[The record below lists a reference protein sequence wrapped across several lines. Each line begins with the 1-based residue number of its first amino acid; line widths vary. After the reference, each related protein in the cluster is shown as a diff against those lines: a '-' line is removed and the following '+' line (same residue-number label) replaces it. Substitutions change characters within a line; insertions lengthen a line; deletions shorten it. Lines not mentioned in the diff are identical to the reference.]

1 MRQAGAVTEGGTVM
15 APVEVQSGPGVGAS
29 GDVKLVKSAERTIAI
44 LELLAGAPQPLT
56 TAEIFKLTGYPRSSL
71 HWLLLT
77 LLELN
82 WIEQTPEGA
91 YRIGTHALLC
101 GTAYLDRDPVMEHVS
116 AVLEKVRNATTFTTH
131 YARLDRSDVIYLAT
145 RQAVDRRR
153 LSSRVGRK
161 LPAQV
166 TALGKAILAEYTD
179 AEVRQ
184 RIGDGPYAQLTPNSV
199 QDFDALTRELAEFR
213 KTGHSIEWEQNTVG
227 LCCVSVVVPYRI
239 PGTDAMSCSI
249 PTELATEEVL
259 RSTVAAL
266 ESAAA
271 ELARTL
277 RAAGIR

>member
-1 MRQAGAVTEGGTVM
+1 MVM

-166 TALGKAILAEYTD
+166 TALGKAILSEYTD

-184 RIGDGPYAQLTPNSV
+184 RIGAGPYAQLTPNSV
-199 QDFDALTRELAEFR
+199 PDFEALQRELAEFR

-249 PTELATEEVL
+249 PKELATEEVL

>member
-1 MRQAGAVTEGGTVM
+1 MTPLDE
-15 APVEVQSGPGVGAS
+15 QSGAGDGTS

-44 LELLAGAPQPLT
+44 LELLAAAPKPLT

-82 WIEQTPEGA
+82 WIEQTPDGG

-184 RIGDGPYAQLTPNSV
+184 RIGDGPYPQLTPNTV
-199 QDFDALTRELAEFR
+199 TDFAALQAELARFR
-213 KTGHSIEWEQNTVG
+213 RTGHSEEREQNTVG

-239 PGTDAMSCSI
+239 PGTDAISCSI

-259 RSTVAAL
+259 ANTVATL

-277 RAAGIR
+277 RVAGIR

>member
-1 MRQAGAVTEGGTVM
+1 MATLEAQAGAGGGT
-15 APVEVQSGPGVGAS
+15 S

-44 LELLAGAPQPLT
+44 LELLAAAPKPLT
-56 TAEIFKLTGYPRSSL
+56 TAEIFKQSGYPRSSL

-77 LLELN
+77 LLQLN
-82 WIEQTPEGA
+82 WIEQTPDGA

-166 TALGKAILAEYTD
+166 TALGKAMLAEYTD
-179 AEVRQ
+179 NEVRQ
-184 RIGDGPYAQLTPNSV
+184 RIGNGPYPQLTPYTV
-199 QDFDALTRELAEFR
+199 TDFDALQLELASFR
-213 KTGHSIEWEQNTVG
+213 KTGHSLERQQNTVG
-227 LCCVSVVVPYRI
+227 LCCVGVVVPYRI
-239 PGTDAMSCSI
+239 PGTDAISCSI
-249 PTELATEEVL
+249 PIELATEEVL
-259 RSTVAAL
+259 RDTVATL

-277 RAAGIR
+277 RMAGIR

>member
-1 MRQAGAVTEGGTVM
+1 VAEGEAVMTTLEAQPGAGNGT
-15 APVEVQSGPGVGAS
+15 A

-44 LELLAGAPQPLT
+44 LELVAAAPRPLT

-77 LLELN
+77 LVELN

-116 AVLEKVRNATTFTTH
+116 AILEKVRNATTFTTH

-161 LPAQV
+161 LPAPV
-166 TALGKAILAEYTD
+166 TALGKAILSEYTD
-179 AEVRQ
+179 SEVRQ
-184 RIGDGPYAQLTPNSV
+184 RIGDGPYQKLTPSTV
-199 QDFDALTRELAEFR
+199 TDFSALQAELAVFR
-213 KTGHSIEWEQNTVG
+213 STGYAVEREQNTVG

-259 RSTVAAL
+259 QETVATL
-266 ESAAA
+266 QSAAT

>member
-1 MRQAGAVTEGGTVM
+1 MQVGAVAEGGTLM
-15 APVEVQSGPGVGAS
+15 ATPVEVQSGHGAGAS

-166 TALGKAILAEYTD
+166 TALGKAILSEYTD

-184 RIGDGPYAQLTPNSV
+184 RLGEGPYSQLTPNSV
-199 QDFDALTRELAEFR
+199 QDFDALQLELASFR
-213 KTGHSIEWEQNTVG
+213 QMGHAIEWEQNTVG

-249 PTELATEEVL
+249 PTELASEEVL
-259 RSTVAAL
+259 TNTVATL
-266 ESAAA
+266 EAAAA

>member
-1 MRQAGAVTEGGTVM
+1 MTLLQTQDSETAGTA
-15 APVEVQSGPGVGAS
+15 

-44 LELLAGAPQPLT
+44 LELLAAAPQPLT
-56 TAEIFKLTGYPRSSL
+56 APEIFKQTGYPRSSL

-82 WIEQTPEGA
+82 WIEQTSDGG

-116 AVLEKVRNATTFTTH
+116 GVLEKIRNTTTFTTH

-166 TALGKAILAEYTD
+166 TALGKAILSEFTD
-179 AEVRQ
+179 AEVRE
-184 RIGDGPYAQLTPNSV
+184 RIGVGPYLQLTPNSV
-199 QDFDALTRELAEFR
+199 PDFDALQTELAMFR
-213 KTGHSIEWEQNTVG
+213 SMGHSLEREQNTVG
-227 LCCVSVVVPYRI
+227 LCCVGVAVPYRI
-239 PGTDAMSCSI
+239 PSTDAISCSI

-259 RSTVAAL
+259 RDTVATL
-266 ESAAA
+266 TSAAA

-277 RAAGIR
+277 RQAGIR

>member
-1 MRQAGAVTEGGTVM
+1 M
-15 APVEVQSGPGVGAS
+15 ASLEVQESPRGEAPG

-44 LELLAGAPQPLT
+44 LELVAAAPQPLT

-116 AVLEKVRNATTFTTH
+116 GILEKVRNATTFTTH

-166 TALGKAILAEYTD
+166 TALGKAILSEYTD
-179 AEVRQ
+179 EEVRQ
-184 RIGDGPYAQLTPNSV
+184 RLGPGPYAPLTPNTV
-199 QDFDALTRELAEFR
+199 PDFGALQAELAEFR
-213 KTGHSIEWEQNTVG
+213 KTGHAVEWEQNTVG

-239 PGTDAMSCSI
+239 PGTDAMSCSMPI
-249 PTELATEEVL
+249 ELATDDVIEK
-259 RSTVAAL
+259 TVETL
-266 ESAAA
+266 HSAAG

>member
-1 MRQAGAVTEGGTVM
+1 MTPLEAQPGAGD
-15 APVEVQSGPGVGAS
+15 GAA

-44 LELLAGAPQPLT
+44 LELLAAAPQPLT

-82 WIEQTPEGA
+82 WIEQTAEGG
-91 YRIGTHALLC
+91 YRIGAHALLC

-166 TALGKAILAEYTD
+166 TALGKAILSELTD

-184 RIGDGPYAQLTPNSV
+184 RIGAGPYERLTPNTV
-199 QDFDALTRELAEFR
+199 PDFEALQAELAVFR
-213 KTGHSIEWEQNTVG
+213 RTGHSVEREQNTVG

-239 PGTDAMSCSI
+239 PGTDAISWSI

-259 RSTVAAL
+259 RDTVATL
-266 ESAAA
+266 EAAAA

-277 RAAGIR
+277 RVAGIR

>member
-1 MRQAGAVTEGGTVM
+1 MASLDIQDGARAET
-15 APVEVQSGPGVGAS
+15 SG

-44 LELLAGAPQPLT
+44 LELVAAAPQPLT

-116 AVLEKVRNATTFTTH
+116 GILEKVRNATSFTTH

-166 TALGKAILAEYTD
+166 TALGKAILSEYTD
-179 AEVRQ
+179 DEVRQ
-184 RIGDGPYAQLTPNSV
+184 RLGPGPYAQLTPKTV
-199 QDFDALTRELAEFR
+199 TGFDALQTELAEFR
-213 KTGHSIEWEQNTVG
+213 KTGHAVEWEQNTVG

-249 PTELATEEVL
+249 PVELATDDVL
-259 RSTVAAL
+259 AETVATL
-266 ESAAA
+266 QSAAA

>member
-1 MRQAGAVTEGGTVM
+1 MTSTDVQAGT
-15 APVEVQSGPGVGAS
+15 PVEAPGGE
-29 GDVKLVKSAERTIAI
+29 VKLVKSAERTIAI
-44 LELLAGAPQPLT
+44 LELVAAAPQPLT
-56 TAEIFKLTGYPRSSL
+56 ATEIFKLTGYPRSSL

-77 LLELN
+77 LAELN

-101 GTAYLDRDPVMEHVS
+101 GTAYLDRDPVMEHVTGI
-116 AVLEKVRNATTFTTH
+116 LEKVRNTTTFTTH
-131 YARLDRSDVIYLAT
+131 FARLDRSDVIYLAT

-166 TALGKAILAEYTD
+166 TALGKAILSEYTD
-179 AEVRQ
+179 GEVLQ
-184 RIGDGPYAQLTPNSV
+184 RLGPGPYSSLTPNTV
-199 QDFDALTRELAEFR
+199 ADFDALQAELAEFR
-213 KTGHSIEWEQNTVG
+213 KTGYAVEWEQNTVG

-249 PTELATEEVL
+249 PVELATAETL
-259 RSTVAAL
+259 TKTVATL
-266 ESAAA
+266 QSAAA

>member
-1 MRQAGAVTEGGTVM
+1 M
-15 APVEVQSGPGVGAS
+15 ASLEVQESARGEAPG

-44 LELLAGAPQPLT
+44 LELVAAAPQPLT

-101 GTAYLDRDPVMEHVS
+101 GTAYLDRDPVMGHVPG
-116 AVLEKVRNATTFTTH
+116 VLEKVRNATTFTTH

-166 TALGKAILAEYTD
+166 TALGKAILSEYTD
-179 AEVRQ
+179 EEVRQ
-184 RIGDGPYAQLTPNSV
+184 RIGTGPYAPLTPNTV
-199 QDFDALTRELAEFR
+199 ADFAALQAELAEFR
-213 KTGHSIEWEQNTVG
+213 KTGHSVEWEQNTVG

-239 PGTDAMSCSI
+239 PGTDAISCSM
-249 PTELATEEVL
+249 PVELATDDVIEK
-259 RSTVAAL
+259 TVETL
-266 ESAAA
+266 HSAAG

>member
-1 MRQAGAVTEGGTVM
+1 MT
-15 APVEVQSGPGVGAS
+15 PLEVQSDDGVGSA

-44 LELLAGAPQPLT
+44 LELLAAAPQPLT
-56 TAEIFKLTGYPRSSL
+56 TAEIFKQTGYPRSSL

-82 WIEQTPEGA
+82 WIEQTAEGA

-116 AVLEKVRNATTFTTH
+116 GVLEKVRNATTFTTH

-166 TALGKAILAEYTD
+166 TALGKAILSEFTD

-184 RIGDGPYAQLTPNSV
+184 RIGAGPYDQLTPNTV
-199 QDFDALTRELAEFR
+199 PDFDALQAELAVFR
-213 KTGHSIEWEQNTVG
+213 RTGHAVEREQNTVG

-239 PGTDAMSCSI
+239 PGTDAISCSI

-259 RSTVAAL
+259 RETVATL
-266 ESAAA
+266 EAAAA

-277 RAAGIR
+277 RVAGIR

>member
-1 MRQAGAVTEGGTVM
+1 MQQAGAVAKGGTVM
-15 APVEVQSGPGVGAS
+15 AAVEVQSGTGVSAS

-131 YARLDRSDVIYLAT
+131 YARLDR
-145 RQAVDRRR
+145 RR

-166 TALGKAILAEYTD
+166 TALGKALLSEYTD

-184 RIGDGPYAQLTPNSV
+184 RIGDGPYTQLTPNSV
-199 QDFDALTRELAEFR
+199 QDFDALKRELAEFR

-249 PTELATEEVL
+249 PTELATEDVL

>member
-1 MRQAGAVTEGGTVM
+1 LTPLQAQAGEGGGSV
-15 APVEVQSGPGVGAS
+15 

-44 LELLAGAPQPLT
+44 LELLASAPRPLT
-56 TAEIFKLTGYPRSSL
+56 APEIFKQTGYPRSSL

-77 LLELN
+77 LQELN
-82 WIEQTPEGA
+82 WIEQGSEGA

-116 AVLEKVRNATTFTTH
+116 GVLEKVRNSTTFTTH

-166 TALGKAILAEYTD
+166 TALGKAILSELTD
-179 AEVRQ
+179 SEVLQ
-184 RIGDGPYAQLTPNSV
+184 RIGAGPYEQLTPNTV
-199 QDFDALTRELAEFR
+199 RDFEALRAELAVFR
-213 KTGHSIEWEQNTVG
+213 RDGHSTEREQNTVG

-239 PGTDAMSCSI
+239 PSTDAISCSI

-259 RSTVAAL
+259 SETVATL
-266 ESAAA
+266 QSAAT

>member
-1 MRQAGAVTEGGTVM
+1 MT
-15 APVEVQSGPGVGAS
+15 PLEVQPGAGEGAA

-44 LELLAGAPQPLT
+44 LELLAAAPQPLT

-82 WIEQTPEGA
+82 WIEQTAEGG
-91 YRIGTHALLC
+91 YRIGAHALLC

-166 TALGKAILAEYTD
+166 TALGKAILSELTD

-184 RIGDGPYAQLTPNSV
+184 RIGAGPYERLTPNTV
-199 QDFDALTRELAEFR
+199 PDFEALQAELAVFR
-213 KTGHSIEWEQNTVG
+213 RTGHSVEREQNTVG

-239 PGTDAMSCSI
+239 PGTDAISCSI

-259 RSTVAAL
+259 RDTVATL
-266 ESAAA
+266 EAAAA

-277 RAAGIR
+277 RVAGIR

>member
-1 MRQAGAVTEGGTVM
+1 MTPLETQPGTTQGT
-15 APVEVQSGPGVGAS
+15 A

-44 LELLAGAPQPLT
+44 LELVAAAPKPLT

-77 LLELN
+77 LVELN
-82 WIEQTPEGA
+82 WIEQTAEGA

-179 AEVRQ
+179 QEVRQ
-184 RIGDGPYAQLTPNSV
+184 RIGDGPYAQLTPSTV
-199 QDFDALTRELAEFR
+199 QDFPALKLELEAFR
-213 KTGHSIEWEQNTVG
+213 KQGHSREWEQNTVG

-239 PGTDAMSCSI
+239 PGTDAISCSI
-249 PTELATEEVL
+249 PTELATEAVL
-259 RSTVAAL
+259 AETVATL
-266 ESAAA
+266 HSAAG

>member
-1 MRQAGAVTEGGTVM
+1 MTPMDEKQGEAAAG
-15 APVEVQSGPGVGAS
+15 
-29 GDVKLVKSAERTIAI
+29 GDVKMVKSAERTIAI
-44 LELLAGAPQPLT
+44 LEMLAAAPQPLT
-56 TAEIFKLTGYPRSSL
+56 TAEIFKQTGYPRSSL

-82 WIEQTPEGA
+82 WIEQNSDGA

-116 AVLEKVRNATTFTTH
+116 SVLERIRNATTFTTH

-166 TALGKAILAEYTD
+166 TALGKALLAEYTD
-179 AEVRQ
+179 AEVLQ
-184 RIGDGPYAQLTPNSV
+184 RIGDGPYQQLTPHSV
-199 QDFDALTRELAEFR
+199 PDFASLRQELADFR
-213 KTGHSIEWEQNTVG
+213 KSGFSVEREQNTVG

-239 PGTDAMSCSI
+239 PGTDAISCSI

-259 RSTVAAL
+259 RQTVDTLQA
-266 ESAAA
+266 SAA

-277 RAAGIR
+277 RGAGIR

>member
-1 MRQAGAVTEGGTVM
+1 MNAVMNPAHAAPAMPAGA
-15 APVEVQSGPGVGAS
+15 A

-44 LELLAGAPQPLT
+44 LEMLAAAPKPLT
-56 TAEIFKLTGYPRSSL
+56 TAEIYKQTGYPRSSL

-82 WIEQTPEGA
+82 WIEQSPEGG

-116 AVLEKVRNATTFTTH
+116 GVLEKVRNATTFTTH

-161 LPAQV
+161 LPAHV
-166 TALGKAILAEYTD
+166 TALGKAILAELTD
-179 AEVRQ
+179 AEVRD
-184 RIGDGPYAQLTPNSV
+184 RLGEGPYPLLTPNSV
-199 QDFDALTRELAEFR
+199 PDFAALQTELAGFR
-213 KTGHSIEWEQNTVG
+213 KAGYSLEREQNTVG
-227 LCCVSVVVPYRI
+227 LCCVGIVVPYRI
-239 PGTDAMSCSI
+239 PGTDAISCSI
-249 PTELATEEVL
+249 PTELATGQVL
-259 RSTVAAL
+259 SDVVDTLRG
-266 ESAAA
+266 AAA
-271 ELARTL
+271 ELAATL

>member
-1 MRQAGAVTEGGTVM
+1 MTPLEEQPGDGDGGG
-15 APVEVQSGPGVGAS
+15 PV

-44 LELLAGAPQPLT
+44 LEMLAAAPQPLT
-56 TAEIFKLTGYPRSSL
+56 TAEIFKQTGYPRSSL

-116 AVLEKVRNATTFTTH
+116 GVLEEIRNATTFTTH
-131 YARLDRSDVIYLAT
+131 YARLDRAAVIYLAT

-161 LPAQV
+161 LPAQA

-179 AEVRQ
+179 TEVRQ
-184 RIGDGPYAQLTPNSV
+184 RIGDGPYQQLTPHTV
-199 QDFDALTRELAEFR
+199 PDFEALQAELAAFR
-213 KTGHSIEWEQNTVG
+213 RAGHAVEREQNTVG

-239 PGTDAMSCSI
+239 PGTDAISCSI
-249 PTELATEEVL
+249 PTELATEDVL
-259 RSTVAAL
+259 RDTAATL
-266 ESAAA
+266 QAAAA

-277 RAAGIR
+277 RVAGIR